1 MRIVRIAG
9 LAMVTLLAARAASDV
24 VVYISAIKSIG
35 PAEQVAASI
44 FAGAGITVTWH
55 RGEPAAGAPGSV
67 VVRVDLSEDTP
78 ADCPLETLAVAH
90 PYAGAD
96 KGITVFY
103 KKLRQMAGT
112 VVPEQLLLGHVLAHE
127 IGHVLEGQVRHS
139 QEGVMKAHWSYKD
152 LCGMQDAPLRFAPE
166 DLEMLR
172 RGLEWH
178 NSLARSFVH

>member
-1 MRIVRIAG
+1 MA
-9 LAMVTLLAARAASDV
+9 TLFAARAASDA
-24 VVYISAIKSIG
+24 VVYISANTSIG
-35 PAEQVAASI
+35 PAEQVATSI
-44 FAGAGITVTWH
+44 FAGVGITLTWH

-78 ADCPLETLAVAH
+78 ADCPLDTLALAH

-103 KKLRQMAGT
+103 KKLRQMAER
-112 VVPEQLLLGHVLAHE
+112 VVPEQILLGHVLAHE

-139 QEGVMKAHWSYKD
+139 REGVMKAHWSHKD
-152 LCGMQDAPLRFAPE
+152 LYAMQDAPLQFAPE
-166 DLEMLR
+166 DADLLR

>member
-1 MRIVRIAG
+1 MA
-9 LAMVTLLAARAASDV
+9 TLFGARAASNV
-24 VVYISAIKSIG
+24 VVYISANKPIG

-44 FAGAGITVTWH
+44 FAGVGISVTWH
-55 RGEPAAGAPGSV
+55 RGEPAPGPPGSV

-78 ADCPLETLAVAH
+78 ANCPLDTLALAH

-103 KKLRQMAGT
+103 KKLRQMAET

-127 IGHVLEGQVRHS
+127 IGHVLEGSDRHS

-152 LCGMQDAPLRFAPE
+152 LYSMQDAPLRFAPE
-166 DLEMLR
+166 DADLLR